1 VRAAERRELRTLAIA
16 LLASL
21 LVWNLPFG
29 GIAMYPFK
37 LLATWMHELSHG
49 IAMLLS
55 GAGFDHILIY
65 RDTSGLAYARSTA
78 GPIGSAVIAAA
89 GYMGTPVWGGVLL
102 VASYDARTAR
112 RALLVLAAL
121 LVGTALFVVA
131 PTKTE
136 GGFGPWATGA
146 MGAVVLVCAVAL
158 PARVRL
164 FIAHF
169 IAAQA
174 CCNALLD
181 IRVLMRPSQVV
192 GGQVAGASDAANM
205 ASATFGTTATWAVWF
220 WAIVWLAWSLGVLFV
235 ALRISGERAARIA
248 TAGAPTTAS
257 PAGESDRDERRRSP
271 VTAPAG
277 TDPTEPAGT

>member
-1 VRAAERRELRTLAIA
+1 VRAAERRELRTLAVA

-29 GIAMYPFK
+29 GVGLYPFK

-49 IAMLLS
+49 IAMLAS

-65 RDTSGLAYARSTA
+65 RDTSGLAYARSSA
-78 GPIGSAVIAAA
+78 GPIGGAVIAAA

-131 PTKTE
+131 PTTTE

-146 MGAVVLVCAVAL
+146 IGAAVLVCAVAL
-158 PARVRL
+158 PARLRL
-164 FIAHF
+164 LVAHF

-192 GGQVAGASDAANM
+192 GGQVAGASDAHNM
-205 ASATFGTTATWAVWF
+205 AAATFGTTAPWAVWT
-220 WAIVWLAWSLGVLFV
+220 WAIVWLAWSLAVLFV
-235 ALRISGERAARIA
+235 AFRVSGVRAAR
-248 TAGAPTTAS
+248 TAAAAAPTTAS
-257 PAGESDRDERRRSP
+257 PRDESDRGERRRSP
-271 VTAPAG
+271 VSAPGG

>member
-1 VRAAERRELRTLAIA
+1 MRAAERRELRTLAIA

>member
-1 VRAAERRELRTLAIA
+1 VRDAERRELRTLAVA

-29 GIAMYPFK
+29 GIALYPFK

-49 IAMLLS
+49 IAMLLC

-131 PTKTE
+131 PTKNE
-136 GGFGPWATGA
+136 GGFGPWVTGA
-146 MGAVVLVCAVAL
+146 IGAAVLVCAVAL
-158 PARVRL
+158 PARLRL
-164 FIAHF
+164 LVAHF

-181 IRVLMRPSQVV
+181 IRVLMRPHQVV
-192 GGQVAGASDAANM
+192 GGQVAGASDAHNM
-205 ASATFGTTATWAVWF
+205 ATATFGTTAPWAVWT
-220 WAIVWLAWSLGVLFV
+220 WAIIWLAWSLAVLFV
-235 ALRISGERAARIA
+235 ALRVSGARAARTEA
-248 TAGAPTTAS
+248 ADARTTAS
-257 PAGESDRDERRRSP
+257 PEGESDRDERRRNP

-277 TDPTEPAGT
+277 TDPSEPAGT

>member
-1 VRAAERRELRTLAIA
+1 VRDAERRELRTLAIA

-21 LVWNLPFG
+21 LLWNVPFG
-29 GIAMYPFK
+29 GIALYPFK

-49 IAMLLS
+49 IAMLLT

-78 GPIGSAVIAAA
+78 GPIGAAVIAAA

-136 GGFGPWATGA
+136 GGFGPWVTGA
-146 MGAVVLVCAVAL
+146 IGAVVLVCAVAL
-158 PARVRL
+158 PARMRL
-164 FIAHF
+164 LVAHF

-181 IRVLMRPSQVV
+181 IRVLMRPHQVV
-192 GGQVAGASDAANM
+192 GGQVAGASDAHNM
-205 ASATFGTTATWAVWF
+205 AWATFGTHASWAVWF
-220 WAIVWLAWSLGVLFV
+220 WAIVWLAWSLAVLFV
-235 ALRISGERAARIA
+235 ALRVSGARAAR
-248 TAGAPTTAS
+248 TAALDAPTTAS
-257 PAGESDRDERRRSP
+257 PAGESDRDARRRSP
-271 VTAPAG
+271 ATAPAR